1 MYNSIINFIEND
13 TTKIKKIL
21 EKYLF
26 AGNTLRFE
34 EDLMRVM
41 IEFGRKIYQECLK
54 EIEESIRQSE
64 FRKKNYY
71 VEHKA
76 DRRTL
81 LTTFGN
87 LEIERAY
94 YKPKNGGKSV
104 YLLDKYVGLA
114 PHDKVSLAV
123 KTKFV
128 EEAVET
134 SYQKGGEKA
143 CMTEDVVSKQT
154 VKNTIHE
161 LEVEL
166 EEEIPVQKKKIKNLH
181 IQADEDLWLEVQQ
194 YIYDNYDTEYL
205 ENVYIAGDGA
215 PWIVAGC
222 RVLEKSKFVL
232 DKYHLGKYIHKA
244 TTHLDDSQQAAKEF
258 IYGAINERD
267 FDGVMRLLQKCYA
280 STDQEY
286 KKKEVTECARYIK
299 NNWLGIMVRID
310 DGGAVWGCSAEG
322 HISHVLSARESSRPM
337 GWSKKGVDRISRLR
351 VLTRNEQKI
360 IDLMEY
366 QDKKQRKKNRIECED
381 QLIQDVQ
388 KRKSSRNE
396 EVLRKAIPG
405 LEKKQFSWMR
415 SIINAGG
422 TIA

>member
-1 MYNSIINFIEND
+1 MH
-13 TTKIKKIL
+13 
-21 EKYLF
+21 
-26 AGNTLRFE
+26 
-34 EDLMRVM
+34 VM

-54 EIEESIRQSE
+54 EIEENIRQSE

-94 YKPKNGGKSV
+94 YKPEIGGKSV

-128 EEAVET
+128 EEVVET

-244 TTHLDDSQQAAKEF
+244 TTHLDDNQQAAKEF

-337 GWSKKGVDRISRLR
+337 GWSKKGVDRITRLR

>member
-1 MYNSIINFIEND
+1 MYNSIIDFIEND

-34 EDLMRVM
+34 EDLMHVM

-54 EIEESIRQSE
+54 EIGENIRQSE

-87 LEIERAY
+87 PEIERAY

-161 LEVEL
+161 
-166 EEEIPVQKKKIKNLH
+166 
-181 IQADEDLWLEVQQ
+181 LEVQQ

>member
-1 MYNSIINFIEND
+1 MKKAVPLYKVLSDETKNAKENCPMYNSIIDFIEND

-34 EDLMRVM
+34 EDLMHVM

-54 EIEESIRQSE
+54 EIEENIRQSE

-123 KTKFV
+123 K
-128 EEAVET
+128 
-134 SYQKGGEKA
+134 
-143 CMTEDVVSKQT
+143 
-154 VKNTIHE
+154 NTIHE

-181 IQADEDLWLEVQQ
+181 IQADEDH
-194 YIYDNYDTEYL
+194 
-205 ENVYIAGDGA
+205 
-215 PWIVAGC
+215 VA
-222 RVLEKSKFVL
+222 
-232 DKYHLGKYIHKA
+232 
-244 TTHLDDSQQAAKEF
+244 
-258 IYGAINERD
+258 
-267 FDGVMRLLQKCYA
+267 LQF
-280 STDQEY
+280 S
-286 KKKEVTECARYIK
+286 KKKGDLTVNE
-299 NNWLGIMVRID
+299 
-310 DGGAVWGCSAEG
+310 
-322 HISHVLSARESSRPM
+322 M
-337 GWSKKGVDRISRLR
+337 G
-351 VLTRNEQKI
+351 
-360 IDLMEY
+360 
-366 QDKKQRKKNRIECED
+366 
-381 QLIQDVQ
+381 
-388 KRKSSRNE
+388 
-396 EVLRKAIPG
+396 RKAIPPCP
-405 LEKKQFSWMR
+405 
-415 SIINAGG
+415 N
-422 TIA
+422 

>member
-1 MYNSIINFIEND
+1 MYNSIIDFIEND

-34 EDLMRVM
+34 EDLMHVM

-54 EIEESIRQSE
+54 EIEENIRQSE

-134 SYQKGGEKA
+134 SYQKAVKTKLILLYEDIVRDGAEGCKRHKLVGKKYFGGLYEGS
-143 CMTEDVVSKQT
+143 ER
-154 VKNTIHE
+154 N
-161 LEVEL
+161 
-166 EEEIPVQKKKIKNLH
+166 
-181 IQADEDLWLEVQQ
+181 EDLWLEVQQ

-388 KRKSSRNE
+388 KRKSSRNK

>member
-1 MYNSIINFIEND
+1 MYNSIIDFIEND

-34 EDLMRVM
+34 EDLMHVM

-54 EIEESIRQSE
+54 EIEENIRQSE

-123 KTKFV
+123 K
-128 EEAVET
+128 
-134 SYQKGGEKA
+134 
-143 CMTEDVVSKQT
+143 
-154 VKNTIHE
+154 NTIHE

-181 IQADEDLWLEVQQ
+181 IQADEDH
-194 YIYDNYDTEYL
+194 
-205 ENVYIAGDGA
+205 
-215 PWIVAGC
+215 VA
-222 RVLEKSKFVL
+222 
-232 DKYHLGKYIHKA
+232 
-244 TTHLDDSQQAAKEF
+244 
-258 IYGAINERD
+258 
-267 FDGVMRLLQKCYA
+267 LQF
-280 STDQEY
+280 S
-286 KKKEVTECARYIK
+286 KKKGDLTVNE
-299 NNWLGIMVRID
+299 
-310 DGGAVWGCSAEG
+310 
-322 HISHVLSARESSRPM
+322 M
-337 GWSKKGVDRISRLR
+337 G
-351 VLTRNEQKI
+351 
-360 IDLMEY
+360 
-366 QDKKQRKKNRIECED
+366 
-381 QLIQDVQ
+381 
-388 KRKSSRNE
+388 RKSNTAMPKLILLYEDIVRD
-396 EVLRKAIPG
+396 
-405 LEKKQFSWMR
+405 
-415 SIINAGG
+415 G
-422 TIA
+422 TLSLNTKWLQNKGK